1 MTEPLPEHALGAPPR
16 IGHPVAERLAGGPRR
31 DAGAEPGAP
40 DGPEPPAK
48 PLRRLAVW
56 SWIGFDFAAQPFFT
70 VVLTFVF
77 GPYFVAHLA
86 EDPARGQSAWALAAG
101 ATGLLVAIASPLLG
115 QRADRLGPVKPLL
128 LLLALVQVVACFA
141 LWTAAPG
148 SALLPIAVAV
158 VLAGV
163 AAELSV
169 VLNDTLLPSLVPR
182 ASLGLVSN
190 IAWGTGYV
198 GGILALIVTLGL
210 LAAEPDTGRTL
221 LGLAPLFGLD
231 PASYEG
237 ARASGPLA
245 ALWYLA
251 FVWPMFLFVP
261 DRPRRAPVER
271 LETDTPAP
279 FWRTLRGDL
288 LAHPRLA
295 RFIGARMLYQDGINA
310 LLVLGG
316 AFAAATFG
324 WTTTESGVFGLLLA
338 IAATFGCLG
347 AAFLD
352 RRFGPRPVLLAGLA
366 LLTLA
371 TLGIVSTGPS
381 STLFGLVSFAA
392 REGAAGLFGQPA
404 EKAFLLYGLMIG
416 IAFGP
421 VQASSR
427 SALAMA
433 VPVADAAR
441 WFGLYALAGR
451 ATGFLAPLMVAGA
464 TALASL
470 WTEPT
475 TATRIGMAVIGL
487 FFVSGLLLLPR
498 HIAPG
503 AAGGGDPPLKPFR

>member
-1 MTEPLPEHALGAPPR
+1 MTEPQTAPEAALPR
-16 IGHPVAERLAGGPRR
+16 S
-31 DAGAEPGAP
+31 
-40 DGPEPPAK
+40 K
-48 PLRRLAVW
+48 PLRRLSVW

-86 EDPARGQSAWALAAG
+86 EDPARGQSAWALAAS
-101 ATGLLVAIASPLLG
+101 ATGLLVALASPLLG
-115 QRADRLGPVKPLL
+115 QRADRHGPVKPM
-128 LLLALVQVVACFA
+128 LLALASVQVAACLY
-141 LWTAAPG
+141 LWQAAPG
-148 SALLPIAVAV
+148 SPLLPAVVAV

-169 VLNDTLLPSLVPR
+169 VLNDTLLPGLVPR
-182 ASLGLVSN
+182 TSLGLVSN

-198 GGILALIVTLGL
+198 GGILALLVTLGA
-210 LAAEPDTGRTL
+210 LAGDPATGLTL
-221 LGLAPLFGLD
+221 LGLSPLFGLES
-231 PASYEG
+231 ASFEG
-237 ARASGPLA
+237 ARAAGPLA

-261 DRPRRAPVER
+261 DRPRQPPAETQGRASFR
-271 LETDTPAP
+271 A

-288 LAHPRLA
+288 AAHPRLA
-295 RFIGARMLYQDGINA
+295 RFVFARMLYQDGINA

-338 IAATFGCLG
+338 IAATVGCLG

-352 RRFGPRPVLLAGLA
+352 RRFGPRPVLVAGLA
-366 LLTLA
+366 MLVLA
-371 TLGIVSTGPS
+371 TIGIVSTGPV
-381 STLFGLVSFAA
+381 STLFGALVFAPGAETTGLFAA
-392 REGAAGLFGQPA
+392 PA
-404 EKAFLLYGLMIG
+404 EKAFLLYGLLIG
-416 IAFGP
+416 LAFGP

-433 VPVADAAR
+433 IPAPEAAR
-441 WFGLYALAGR
+441 WFGLYAMTGR
-451 ATGFLAPLMVAGA
+451 ATGFLAPLLVAGA
-464 TALASL
+464 TALAAL
-470 WTEPT
+470 WSEPA

-487 FFVSGLLLLPR
+487 FFVAGLALLPR

-503 AAGGGDPPLKPFR
+503 RNVTVSG

>member
-1 MTEPLPEHALGAPPR
+1 MTEPPSATPAQASK
-16 IGHPVAERLAGGPRR
+16 VAEPHASPLKRLS
-31 DAGAEPGAP
+31 
-40 DGPEPPAK
+40 
-48 PLRRLAVW
+48 VW

-86 EDPARGQSAWALAAG
+86 SDPAQGQSTWALAASL
-101 ATGLLVAIASPLLG
+101 TGLCIAIASPVIG
-115 QRADRLGPVKPLL
+115 QWADRRGPVKPM
-128 LLLALVQVVACFA
+128 LLALGLVQVLACLA
-141 LWTAAPG
+141 LWWAAPG
-148 SALLPIAVAV
+148 SALWPVAVAV

-198 GGILALIVTLGL
+198 GGILALLVTLGG
-210 LAAEPDTGRTL
+210 LAGDPASGLTL
-221 LGLAPLFGLD
+221 LGLSPLFGLD
-231 PASYEG
+231 PAAFEG
-237 ARASGPLA
+237 ARAAGPLA
-245 ALWYLA
+245 ALWYVA

-261 DRPRRAPVER
+261 DRPRRAGFEKT
-271 LETDTPAP
+271 ETTKLGGAARA
-279 FWRTLRGDL
+279 FWRTLVSDL
-288 LAHPRLA
+288 RDHPRLA

-324 WTTTESGVFGLLLA
+324 WTVTESGVFGLLLA
-338 IAATFGCLG
+338 VAASFGCLG

-352 RRFGPRPVLLAGLA
+352 RRFGPRPVLLTGLTM
-366 LLTLA
+366 LTLA
-371 TLGIVSTGPS
+371 TIAIVSTGPD
-381 STLFGLVSFAA
+381 STLFGALAFAPDTGAVGLFAA
-392 REGAAGLFGQPA
+392 PA
-404 EKAFLLYGLMIG
+404 EKSFLLYGLLIG

-433 VPVADAAR
+433 VPAEDAAR

-451 ATGFLAPLMVAGA
+451 ATGFLAPLLVAVL

-470 WTEPT
+470 VTGPT
-475 TATRIGMAVIGL
+475 TATRIGMAVIAL
-487 FFVSGLLLLPR
+487 FFVTGLALLPR
-498 HIAPG
+498 HITPG
-503 AAGGGDPPLKPFR
+503 R

>member
-1 MTEPLPEHALGAPPR
+1 MTEPPSAIPAQ
-16 IGHPVAERLAGGPRR
+16 AS
-31 DAGAEPGAP
+31 DGAEP
-40 DGPEPPAK
+40 PAS
-48 PLRRLAVW
+48 PLKRLSVW

-86 EDPARGQSAWALAAG
+86 SDPAEGQSTWALAASL
-101 ATGLLVAIASPLLG
+101 TGLCIAIASPVVG
-115 QRADRLGPVKPLL
+115 QWADRRGPVKPMLL
-128 LLLALVQVVACFA
+128 LLGLVQVLACLA
-141 LWTAAPG
+141 LWRAAPG
-148 SALLPIAVAV
+148 SALWPVAVAV

-198 GGILALIVTLGL
+198 GGILALLVTLGG
-210 LAAEPDTGRTL
+210 LAGDPESGLTL
-221 LGLAPLFGLD
+221 LGLTPWFGLD
-231 PASYEG
+231 PAQFEG
-237 ARASGPLA
+237 ARAAGPLA
-245 ALWYLA
+245 ALWYVA

-261 DRPRRAPVER
+261 DRPRRAA
-271 LETDTPAP
+271 LKAPASGGAVRA
-279 FWRTLRGDL
+279 FWRTLVSDL
-288 LAHPRLA
+288 RDHPRLA
-295 RFIGARMLYQDGINA
+295 RFIAARMLYQDGINA

-324 WTTTESGVFGLLLA
+324 WTVTESGVFGLLLA
-338 IAATFGCLG
+338 VAASFGCLG

-352 RRFGPRPVLLAGLA
+352 RRFGPRPVLLTGLSM
-366 LLTLA
+366 LTLA
-371 TLGIVSTGPS
+371 TIAIVSTGPD
-381 STLFGLVSFAA
+381 STLFGTLAFAPGAGASGLFAA
-392 REGAAGLFGQPA
+392 PA
-404 EKAFLLYGLMIG
+404 EKAFLLYGLLIG

-433 VPVADAAR
+433 VPAEDAAR

-451 ATGFLAPLMVAGA
+451 ATGFLAPLLVAVL

-470 WTEPT
+470 ATGPT
-475 TATRIGMAVIGL
+475 TATRIGMAVIAL
-487 FFVSGLLLLPR
+487 FFVAGLALLPR
-498 HIAPG
+498 QIVKGRAAP
-503 AAGGGDPPLKPFR
+503 

>member
-1 MTEPLPEHALGAPPR
+1 MTEPPPAPQPVLPASSPSAPPS
-16 IGHPVAERLAGGPRR
+16 PS
-31 DAGAEPGAP
+31 
-40 DGPEPPAK
+40 
-48 PLRRLAVW
+48 PLRRRAVW

-70 VVLTFVF
+70 VVLTLVF

-101 ATGLLVAIASPLLG
+101 ATGLLVALASPLLG
-115 QRADRLGPVKPLL
+115 QRTDRRGPVKPMLAT
-128 LLLALVQVVACFA
+128 LALVQVASCA
-141 LWTAAPG
+141 TLWFAAPG
-148 SALLPIAVAV
+148 SPLLPVAIAV

-198 GGILALIVTLGL
+198 GGILALVVTLGL
-210 LAAEPDTGRTL
+210 LAAEPASGLTL
-221 LGLAPLFGLD
+221 LGLPPLFGLE
-231 PASYEG
+231 ATSFEG
-237 ARASGPLA
+237 ARAAGPLA

-261 DRPRRAPVER
+261 DRARRPLAAQTGEAPS
-271 LETDTPAP
+271 

-288 LAHPRLA
+288 AQHPRLA
-295 RFIGARMLYQDGINA
+295 RFILARMLYQDGINA

-316 AFAAATFG
+316 AFAAASFG
-324 WTTTESGVFGLLLA
+324 WSTTESGVFGLLLA
-338 IAATFGCLG
+338 VAATIGCLA

-352 RRFGPRPVLLAGLA
+352 RRFGPRPVVVAGLV
-366 LLTLA
+366 LLVLA
-371 TLGIVSTGPS
+371 TVGIVSTTPD
-381 STLFGLVSFAA
+381 STLFGALRFAPSD
-392 REGAAGLFGQPA
+392 AAGLFATPA
-404 EKAFLLYGLMIG
+404 ERAFLLYGVLIG

-441 WFGLYALAGR
+441 WFGLYSLAGR
-451 ATGFLAPLMVAGA
+451 ATGFLAPLLVAGA
-464 TALASL
+464 TAFAAL
-470 WTEPT
+470 WVEPA
-475 TATRIGMAVIGL
+475 TATRWGMSVIAL
-487 FFVSGLLLLPR
+487 FFILGLALLPR
-498 HIAPG
+498 LPRSA
-503 AAGGGDPPLKPFR
+503 